1 MDRNEAKQYLDQ
13 FRTGEADEGA
23 SRSEDVSRSEA
34 EQLEACAD
42 SREEAAFMKRL
53 AAASPKLKMTAPD
66 GIEEEVMIRIAD
78 RYDVIDTD
86 FGPAHV
92 GFTLRGISAVKLD
105 VEEDGSFESY
115 YKERLGR
122 IVVRGSLPE
131 KFARAVRRTIKGEKT
146 GKPPVTLEG
155 LTEFEKTVLEHLARI
170 PAGEV
175 RPYAWLAR
183 EVGRPKAIRAVG
195 TVMARNPVPF
205 LMPCHRLVPSTGGV
219 GNYYY
224 GPEMKWTLLEREGIA
239 RENLA
244 DWKQRGVRFVGSRTT
259 GIYCYPTCRNARRI
273 QQQHRME
280 FSSPEEAAENG
291 CRPCKHC
298 RPLSL

>member
-1 MDRNEAKQYLDQ
+1 MDCNETKQYLDQ
-13 FRTGEADEGA
+13 VRTGEADEKA
-23 SRSEDVSRSEA
+23 RRAVA
-34 EQLEACAD
+34 EHLKGCAVC
-42 SREEAAFMKRL
+42 REEAAFVTSL
-53 AAASPKLKMTAPD
+53 ATESHKLKLKAPD
-66 GIEEEVMIRIAD
+66 GLKENVMVMTAD

-92 GFTLRGISAVKLD
+92 GFTPKGISAIKLD
-105 VEEDGSFESY
+105 VEQDGDFESY
-115 YKERLGR
+115 YGDRLGR
-122 IVVRGSLPE
+122 QVVRGTLPE
-131 KFARAVRRTIKGEKT
+131 TYGEAVRRAMKGEKT
-146 GKPPVTLEG
+146 APPPVSLDG
-155 LTEFEKTVLEHLARI
+155 LTEFEQTVLEHLARI

-205 LMPCHRLVPSTGGV
+205 LMPCHRLVPTTGGV

-239 RENLA
+239 REDLA
-244 DWKQRGVRFVGSRTT
+244 DWKKRGVRFVGSKTT
-259 GIYCYPTCRNARRI
+259 RIYCYPTCRDARRI
-273 QQQHRME
+273 QRQHRLE
-280 FSSPEEAAENG
+280 FNGTEEAADGG

-298 RPLSL
+298 RPLSA

>member
-1 MDRNEAKQYLDQ
+1 MDRNESKQYLNQ
-13 FRTGEADEGA
+13 IRTGEADEEA
-23 SRSEDVSRSEA
+23 SRSEDVSRSDA

-42 SREEAAFMKRL
+42 SREEAAFMKRM

-66 GIEEEVMIRIAD
+66 GIEEEVMIRISD

-92 GFTLRGISAVKLD
+92 GFTPRGISAVKLD

-224 GPEMKWTLLEREGIA
+224 GPEMKWILLEREGIA
-239 RENLA
+239 RKDLA
-244 DWKQRGVRFVGSRTT
+244 GWKQRGVRFIGSRTT

-280 FSSPEEAAENG
+280 FSSPDEAAENG
-291 CRPCKHC
+291 CRPCKYC
-298 RPLSL
+298 RPISL